1 MRVHKLVS
9 YFSSETSMVV
19 NIDINYLFV
28 LGNWDF
34 FFFDFV
40 KFGLTYKL
48 LFGFVLMYI
57 GVSLL
62 YFKFSNQYSWK
73 KYRVDLHL
81 VSIFSL
87 ILVVRPPAICWRK
100 FWSIKPFPIWNWEY
114 YNFSSLNNGFRY

>member
-62 YFKFSNQYSWK
+62 YFKFSNQYS
-73 KYRVDLHL
+73 
-81 VSIFSL
+81 
-87 ILVVRPPAICWRK
+87 
-100 FWSIKPFPIWNWEY
+100 
-114 YNFSSLNNGFRY
+114 